1 MRKGA
6 WYVRADE
13 TIGEINARRLAAVLN
28 HQGPPIPARV
38 VQKGDRY
45 QVVAGPYKDKKAAA
59 AAARRLKSD
68 LEIDGVII
76 GPAQSRE
83 LAQQAASRQ

>member
-1 MRKGA
+1 
-6 WYVRADE
+6 
-13 TIGEINARRLAAVLN
+13 VLN

-45 QVVAGPYKDKKAAA
+45 QVVAGPYKDKKAAV

-68 LEIDGVII
+68 LEIDGVIL
-76 GPAQSRE
+76 GPAQTRD

>member
-1 MRKGA
+1 M
-6 WYVRADE
+6 
-13 TIGEINARRLAAVLN
+13 IGEHNARRLAAVLN

-45 QVVAGPYKDKKAAA
+45 QVVTGPYANKKAAA
-59 AAARRLKSD
+59 AATRRLKVD
-68 LEIDGVII
+68 LEIDGVIL
-76 GPAQSRE
+76 GPAQTRD

>member
-45 QVVAGPYKDKKAAA
+45 QVLAGPYTNKKAAA
-59 AAARRLKSD
+59 AAARRLKVD
-68 LEIDGVII
+68 LEIDGVVIA
-76 GPAQSRE
+76 PAGARDLVLDTSRG
-83 LAQQAASRQ
+83 Q